1 MRVDVLG
8 CAGSRPGGGQACS
21 GYLVTSGS
29 TLILVDAGF
38 GVASRLTGLLDPGD
52 LDAIVVS
59 HRHLDHSIDV
69 LGLFRSLWA
78 GEAVVPVF
86 AAPEVEE
93 SLTRLVGDHRRA
105 DWDRVL
111 PWTTVTPGDTWRVGD
126 VDLSA
131 FASDH
136 PVPTVSL
143 RIADPSGATLCYSAD
158 SGGGA
163 DLVDCAR
170 GADLFLC
177 EATWQTGTAGDGGD
191 GHLAAADA
199 GRIATDAAVGRLL
212 LTHLRP
218 DLDPAT
224 SVAEAA
230 ATFAGPVEVARDG
243 DRHDVRVT
251 Q

>member
-1 MRVDVLG
+1 MQVDVVG
-8 CAGSRPGGGQACS
+8 CAGSGPGGGQACS

-29 TLILVDAGF
+29 TRMLVDAGF
-38 GVASRLTGLLDPGD
+38 GVASRVTGLVEPGD
-52 LDAIVVS
+52 LDGIVVS

-69 LGLFRSLWA
+69 LGLFRALWA

-93 SLTRLVGDHRRA
+93 SLTRLVGDHGRP

-111 PWTTVTPGDTWRVGD
+111 PWTTVAAGDTWRVGELE
-126 VDLSA
+126 VTA

-143 RIADPSGATLCYSAD
+143 RVADASGATLAYSAD

-163 DLVDCAR
+163 GLVDCAR
-170 GADLFLC
+170 EVDLFLC
-177 EATWQTGTAGDGGD
+177 EATLQAADD
-191 GHLAAADA
+191 DEPDSGHLSAAAA
-199 GRIATDAAVGRLL
+199 GRVATTARVRRLV

-218 DLDPAT
+218 HLDPAT

-230 ATFAGPVEVARDG
+230 TTWDGPVAIARDG
-243 DRHDVRVT
+243 DQFVV
-251 Q
+251 